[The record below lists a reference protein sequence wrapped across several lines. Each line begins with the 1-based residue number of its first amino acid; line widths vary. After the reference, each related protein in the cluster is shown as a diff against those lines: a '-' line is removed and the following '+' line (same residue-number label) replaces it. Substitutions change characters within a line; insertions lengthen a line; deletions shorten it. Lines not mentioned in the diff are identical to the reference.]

1 MRLIAGSHK
10 GCVRIVC
17 PWCRVGVYACARAA
31 TSFVVIRLI
40 PFSLFYGLRHH
51 FRCLSFDF
59 VSALFGRGGAVVQ
72 FVGLPQCTVV
82 QRNQRYLTTLR
93 VGFPHHF
100 ASMCGLTPHQ
110 RPWLMPRT
118 FLKQEAKWF
127 PEGALAELPDY
138 ESDLLSDPTAHA
150 VRAWELEP
158 GDAIAFHMLTV
169 HVLLFS
175 FDDIAFHML
184 TVHVLLFSFD
194 AIAFH
199 MLTVHVLLFSAHL
212 FVWRYYIRCAVAGV
226 ESTQTF
232 K

>member
-1 MRLIAGSHK
+1 
-10 GCVRIVC
+10 
-17 PWCRVGVYACARAA
+17 
-31 TSFVVIRLI
+31 
-40 PFSLFYGLRHH
+40 
-51 FRCLSFDF
+51 
-59 VSALFGRGGAVVQ
+59 
-72 FVGLPQCTVV
+72 
-82 QRNQRYLTTLR
+82 
-93 VGFPHHF
+93 
-100 ASMCGLTPHQ
+100 
-110 RPWLMPRT
+110 
-118 FLKQEAKWF
+118 
-127 PEGALAELPDY
+127 
-138 ESDLLSDPTAHA
+138 
-150 VRAWELEP
+150 LEP